1 MFLCSDLCLYCF
13 HITVYVAQA
22 FGVQTLSGTGS
33 LRVAAE
39 FLARHLKY
47 SVFYYSRPSWG
58 KGFSL
63 QPEKLYL
70 LIIKV
75 MIYMNFFLIFKIQ
88 DLKSL

>member
-1 MFLCSDLCLYCF
+1 MIFVY
-13 HITVYVAQA
+13 TVFILYVAQA

-63 QPEKLYL
+63 QPEKTI
-70 LIIKV
+70 LINNKSYD
-75 MIYMNFFLIFKIQ
+75 IY
-88 DLKSL
+88 